1 MIELTII
8 EKTDTPAA
16 WLEQFK
22 AYAGIA
28 DNAQDS
34 LLQAILS
41 KAVLSVQQKADR
53 SLIACTFELREDEV
67 EGNAVR
73 LYQSV
78 SQVVSVRDGQ
88 GRTEYWEQ
96 VGNKVKLFAN
106 SAIVTY
112 RTEPHLADIDT
123 LLPIVYQYATALYDG
138 EDSKTLASILTQC

>member
-8 EKTDTPAA
+8 EKADTPAA

-53 SLIACTFELREDEV
+53 SLIACTFELYEDEV

-78 SQVVSVRDGQ
+78 SQVVSVKHEGNGVAYSFI
-88 GRTEYWEQ
+88 GR
-96 VGNKVKLFAN
+96 KVHVAH
-106 SAIVTY
+106 SPETVTY
-112 RTEPHLADIDT
+112 KTEPHLADIDT

-138 EDSKTLASILTQC
+138 EDSKTLASILSQC

>member
-8 EKTDTPAA
+8 EKADTPAA

-53 SLIACTFELREDEV
+53 SLIACTIELYEDEV

-73 LYQSV
+73 LYQTV
-78 SQVVSVRDGQ
+78 SQVVSVKGKAA
-88 GRTEYWEQ
+88 ELYWEPRGHSIR
-96 VGNKVKLFAN
+96 VYSDSVT
-106 SAIVTY
+106 VTY
-112 RTEPHLADIDT
+112 KTEPHLADIDT

-138 EDSKTLASILTQC
+138 EDSKTLASILSQC

>member
-8 EKTDTPAA
+8 EKADTPAA

-53 SLIACTFELREDEV
+53 SLIACTFELYEDEV
-67 EGNAVR
+67 EGDAVR

-78 SQVVSVRDGQ
+78 SQVVSVTHEGNGVAYSFI
-88 GRTEYWEQ
+88 GRR
-96 VGNKVKLFAN
+96 VHVAH
-106 SAIVTY
+106 SPVIVTY
-112 RTEPHLADIDT
+112 KTEPHLADIDT

>member
-8 EKTDTPAA
+8 EKADTPAA

-53 SLIACTFELREDEV
+53 SLIACTFELYEDEV
-67 EGNAVR
+67 EGDAVR

-78 SQVVSVRDGQ
+78 SQVVSVTHEGNGVAYSFI
-88 GRTEYWEQ
+88 GRR
-96 VGNKVKLFAN
+96 VHVAH
-106 SAIVTY
+106 SPVAVTY
-112 RTEPHLADIDT
+112 KTEPHLADIDT

>member
-8 EKTDTPAA
+8 EKADTPAA

-53 SLIACTFELREDEV
+53 SLIACTFELYEDEV

-78 SQVVSVRDGQ
+78 SQVVSVKHEGNGVAYSFI
-88 GRTEYWEQ
+88 GR
-96 VGNKVKLFAN
+96 KVHVAH
-106 SAIVTY
+106 SPVIVTY
-112 RTEPHLADIDT
+112 KTEPHLADIDT

-138 EDSKTLASILTQC
+138 EDSKTLASILSQC

>member
-8 EKTDTPAA
+8 EKADTPAA

-53 SLIACTFELREDEV
+53 SLIACTFELYEDEV
-67 EGNAVR
+67 EAGEVR
-73 LYQSV
+73 LYQTV
-78 SQVVSVRDGQ
+78 SRVVSVKHAGEDVSYAFV
-88 GRTEYWEQ
+88 GR
-96 VGNKVKLFAN
+96 KVHVAHTPVV
-106 SAIVTY
+106 VTY
-112 RTEPHLADIDT
+112 MTEPHLADIDT
-123 LLPIVYQYATALYDG
+123 LLPIVYQYATAIYDG
-138 EDSKTLASILTQC
+138 EDSKTLASILSQC

>member
-1 MIELTII
+1 MIELNII
-8 EKTDTPAA
+8 EKADTPAE

-28 DNAQDS
+28 DNSQDS

-53 SLIACTFELREDEV
+53 SLIACTFELSEDEI

-73 LYQSV
+73 LYQTV
-78 SQVVSVRDGQ
+78 SQVVSVK
-88 GRTEYWEQ
+88 GRAAELYWEPRGHSLR
-96 VGNKVKLFAN
+96 VY
-106 SAIVTY
+106 SDSVTVVY
-112 RTEPHLADIDT
+112 KTEPRAGDIDD

-138 EDSKTLASILTQC
+138 EDSKTLASILSQC

>member
-8 EKTDTPAA
+8 EKADTPAA

-53 SLIACTFELREDEV
+53 SLIACTFELYEDEV

-73 LYQSV
+73 LYQTV
-78 SQVVSVRDGQ
+78 SQVVSVKHEGNGVAYSFI
-88 GRTEYWEQ
+88 GRR
-96 VGNKVKLFAN
+96 VHVAH
-106 SAIVTY
+106 SPVIVTY
-112 RTEPHLADIDT
+112 KTEPHLADIDT

-138 EDSKTLASILTQC
+138 EDSKTLASILSQC

>member
-8 EKTDTPAA
+8 EKADTPAA

-22 AYAGIA
+22 AYASIA

-53 SLIACTFELREDEV
+53 SLIACTIELYEDEV

-78 SQVVSVRDGQ
+78 SQVVSVKHEGNGVAYSFI
-88 GRTEYWEQ
+88 GR
-96 VGNKVKLFAN
+96 KVHVAH
-106 SAIVTY
+106 SPVTVTY
-112 RTEPHLADIDT
+112 KTEPHLADIDT

-138 EDSKTLASILTQC
+138 EDSKTLASILSQC

>member
-8 EKTDTPAA
+8 EKADTPAA

-53 SLIACTFELREDEV
+53 SLIACTIELYEDEV

-78 SQVVSVRDGQ
+78 SQVVSVKHEGNGVAYSFI
-88 GRTEYWEQ
+88 GRRVHVAHSPVT
-96 VGNKVKLFAN
+96 
-106 SAIVTY
+106 VTY
-112 RTEPHLADIDT
+112 TTEPLQGNIDM
-123 LLPIVYQYATALYDG
+123 LLPIVYEYATALYDG
-138 EDSKTLASILTQC
+138 QESRTLVSILEQCR

>member
-8 EKTDTPAA
+8 EKADTPAA

-53 SLIACTFELREDEV
+53 SLIACTFELYEDEV
-67 EGNAVR
+67 EGNAVI

-78 SQVVSVRDGQ
+78 SQVVSVTHEGNGVAYSFI
-88 GRTEYWEQ
+88 GR
-96 VGNKVKLFAN
+96 KVHVAH
-106 SAIVTY
+106 SPVTVTY
-112 RTEPHLADIDT
+112 KTEPHLADIDT

-138 EDSKTLASILTQC
+138 EDSKTLASILSQC

>member
-8 EKTDTPAA
+8 EKADTPAA

-22 AYAGIA
+22 AYASIA

-53 SLIACTFELREDEV
+53 SLIACTFELYEDEV

-73 LYQSV
+73 LYQTV
-78 SQVVSVRDGQ
+78 SQVVSVKHEGNGVAYSFI
-88 GRTEYWEQ
+88 GRRVHVAHSSVT
-96 VGNKVKLFAN
+96 
-106 SAIVTY
+106 VTY
-112 RTEPHLADIDT
+112 KTEPHLADIDT

-138 EDSKTLASILTQC
+138 EDSKTLASILSQC

>member
-8 EKTDTPAA
+8 EKADTPAA

-28 DNAQDS
+28 DNAQDL

-53 SLIACTFELREDEV
+53 SLIACTIELYEDEV

-78 SQVVSVRDGQ
+78 SQVVSVTHEGNGVAYSFI
-88 GRTEYWEQ
+88 GR
-96 VGNKVKLFAN
+96 KVYVAH
-106 SAIVTY
+106 SPVTVTY
-112 RTEPHLADIDT
+112 KTEPYLADIDT

-138 EDSKTLASILTQC
+138 EDSKTLASILSQC

>member
-8 EKTDTPAA
+8 EKADTPAA

-53 SLIACTFELREDEV
+53 SLIACTFELYEDEV
-67 EGNAVR
+67 EGDAVR

-78 SQVVSVRDGQ
+78 SQVVSVTHEGNGVAYSFI
-88 GRTEYWEQ
+88 GRR
-96 VGNKVKLFAN
+96 VHVAH
-106 SAIVTY
+106 SPVIVTY
-112 RTEPHLADIDT
+112 KTEPHLADIDT

-138 EDSKTLASILTQC
+138 EDSKTLASILSQC

>member
-8 EKTDTPAA
+8 EKADTPAA

-34 LLQAILS
+34 LLQAIFS

-53 SLIACTFELREDEV
+53 SLIACTIELYEDEV

-73 LYQSV
+73 LYQTV
-78 SQVVSVRDGQ
+78 SQVVSVTHEGNGVAYSFI
-88 GRTEYWEQ
+88 GR
-96 VGNKVKLFAN
+96 KVHVAH
-106 SAIVTY
+106 SPVTVTY
-112 RTEPHLADIDT
+112 KTEPHLADIDT

-138 EDSKTLASILTQC
+138 EDSKTLASILSQC